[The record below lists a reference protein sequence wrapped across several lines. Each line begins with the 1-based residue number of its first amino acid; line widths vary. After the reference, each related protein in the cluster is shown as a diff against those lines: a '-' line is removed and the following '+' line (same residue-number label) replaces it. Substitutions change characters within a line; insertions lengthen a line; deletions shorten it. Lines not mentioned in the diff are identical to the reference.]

1 MALFRVTVAFELEKA
16 SSETAGPELQRLK
29 EAARSVGFVIPTAR
43 VEPSPPQPPTPSTGT
58 PYESRDP

>member
-29 EAARSVGFVIPTAR
+29 EAARSVGFVIRTAR
-43 VEPSPPQPPTPSTGT
+43 VEPKQPEPPTAGTGT
-58 PYESRDP
+58 PYASLDP